1 MQHPAILKQ
10 DIKYWSAAGA
20 AYAVSGALMACVL
33 TPLAA
38 AAVGACAIA
47 VTAGIYKHLLPRAI
61 KEETAAARPAQRGE
75 KLRGM
80 LDRLIARAGYKKD
93 VTLYT
98 RNAPTT
104 SAWSMRDLIIAD
116 EALVRVLDDDEME
129 AVLAHELSHVMG
141 REASQKV
148 TLLCTP
154 VVASAGAG
162 LLSVFNAVAAQ
173 GAPSLPVAAGLSLA
187 AVFATEAIF
196 AYALR
201 TREYRA
207 DARSAL
213 LTGHPGKLVSALNK
227 VTSIDQNGLSAADV
241 ILHGVPAP
249 IEPEEKPWQRLL
261 SHHPT
266 LRQRIA
272 ALEKLV

>member
-10 DIKYWSAAGA
+10 DIKYWSAVGA
-20 AYAVSGALMACVL
+20 AYAVSGTLMACLL

-38 AAVGACAIA
+38 VAIGACAIA
-47 VTAGIYKHLLPRAI
+47 ATAGIYKHLLPRAI
-61 KEETAAARPAQRGE
+61 KDETAESRLVQRGE

-93 VTLYT
+93 VSLYT
-98 RNAPTT
+98 RKAPTT
-104 SAWSMRDLIIAD
+104 SAWSMLDLIIAD

-129 AVLAHELSHVMG
+129 AVLGHELSHVMG

-154 VVASAGAG
+154 IVASAGVG
-162 LLSVFNAVAAQ
+162 ILSVFNAVAGQ

-213 LTGHPGKLVSALNK
+213 LTGRPGKLVSALTK
-227 VTSIDQNGLSAADV
+227 VTSIDQNGLSAVDAMF
-241 ILHGVPAP
+241 HGIPVPL
-249 IEPEEKPWQRLL
+249 EPEEKPLQRLL

-266 LRQRIA
+266 LRQRVA
-272 ALEKLV
+272 ALEKLM